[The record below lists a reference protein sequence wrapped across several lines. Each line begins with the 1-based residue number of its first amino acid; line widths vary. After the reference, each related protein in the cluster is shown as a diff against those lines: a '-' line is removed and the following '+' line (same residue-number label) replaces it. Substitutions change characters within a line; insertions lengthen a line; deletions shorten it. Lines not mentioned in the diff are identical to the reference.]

1 MAENVKTNAAG
12 AAAEAPAKKKR
23 RGINNQ
29 TQATTRLRFHEKD
42 ASRNGLF
49 VGQLESISVEWSVNA
64 DGKQFT
70 GMKMPRLQM
79 VFTSRHADDAQ
90 KRYLTHSILP
100 VESNVNTIPNGSE
113 DWKVNNAFNWIKHI
127 LDVYYLKGRQ
137 MTELEEDA
145 LSLAYEDYDD
155 EGNYIP
161 VDPQDV
167 LDSWAT
173 MFNNVVAMMD
183 GRFNLPDGETPKPC
197 YKDANGKPLAIWMKL
212 LRAKKRKGEWIHV
225 GQNGEL
231 DFDQFIGA
239 GVIELM
245 IPNKEPGVL
254 RIDMAKE
261 SITPKEVKKT
271 PSVGVPAMGG
281 VPVPGDM
288 GMGMPMDNS
297 AFAAAG
303 EDMPF

>member
-12 AAAEAPAKKKR
+12 ATAEAPAKKKR

-49 VGQLESISVEWSVNA
+49 IGQLESISVEWSVNA

-79 VFTSRHADDAQ
+79 VFTSRHADAAQ
-90 KRYLTHSILP
+90 KRYLTHNIMP

-113 DWKVNNAFNWIKHI
+113 DWKVNNALKWIKHI
-127 LDVYYLKGRQ
+127 LEVYYLKGRQ

-145 LSLAYEDYDD
+145 LSFTFEDYDD

-161 VDPQDV
+161 VDPQEV

-173 MFNNVVAMMD
+173 IFNNVVAMMD

-197 YKDANGKPLAIWMKL
+197 YKDVNGKPLAIWMKL

-231 DFDQFIGA
+231 DFDSFIGE
-239 GVIELM
+239 GLIELVV
-245 IPNKEPGVL
+245 PNKDPKIL
-254 RIDMAKE
+254 KLDMAKE

-271 PSVGVPAMGG
+271 PTVGVPAMGG

>member
-145 LSLAYEDYDD
+145 LSLAYDDYDD

-173 MFNNVVAMMD
+173 IFNNVVAMMD
-183 GRFNLPDGETPKPC
+183 GRFNLPNGETPKPC

-245 IPNKEPGVL
+245 IPNKEPAVL

-281 VPVPGDM
+281 VPVPADM

-303 EDMPF
+303 EEMPF